1 MKQEVAP
8 PSART
13 ELPRIEIAADIRDAA
28 TLPGWVY
35 SDPRVFERARALF
48 GASWQFVGDAD
59 RLRAPG
65 STCPFTLLE
74 GFVGEPLLLTR
85 DKDDR
90 IHCLSN
96 VCTHRGNLV
105 VESEGIESFLRCRY
119 HGRRFGLDGRF
130 LTMPE
135 FDDARGFPSEKDHL
149 PRVPFGAWGKF
160 VFASLGPSHPLDD
173 LVREMNARCG
183 WMPIDRCTFDA
194 SRSRD
199 YLVRAN
205 WALYVDNYLEGFH
218 IPYVH
223 AGLSNVLDYGSYRNE
238 LFRWS
243 NLQVGVASG
252 AEDAF
257 DLPDESPDQGQRIA
271 AYYFWLFP
279 NTMFNFYPW
288 GISVNVVR
296 PLAVDLTKVS
306 FLSYVWDASRLDRGA
321 GAALDRVERE
331 DEVIVETVQK
341 GVRSRLYDRGRYSP
355 KRESGVHHFHRLLAA
370 ALNGE

>member
-1 MKQEVAP
+1 
-8 PSART
+8 
-13 ELPRIEIAADIRDAA
+13 
-28 TLPGWVY
+28 
-35 SDPRVFERARALF
+35 
-48 GASWQFVGDAD
+48 
-59 RLRAPG
+59 
-65 STCPFTLLE
+65 
-74 GFVGEPLLLTR
+74 
-85 DKDDR
+85 
-90 IHCLSN
+90 
-96 VCTHRGNLV
+96 
-105 VESEGIESFLRCRY
+105 
-119 HGRRFGLDGRF
+119 
-130 LTMPE
+130 MPE
-135 FDDARGFPSEKDHL
+135 FEDARGFPSEKDHL
-149 PRVPFGAWGKF
+149 PRVPFGSWGKF
-160 VFASLGPSHPLDD
+160 VFASLLGSFPLDD
-173 LVREMNARCG
+173 LVRDMDARCG
-183 WMPIDRCTFDA
+183 WMPIDRCAFDA

-199 YLVRAN
+199 YLVRSN

-243 NLQVGVASG
+243 NLQLGVASG
-252 AEDAF
+252 AEDVF
-257 DLPDESPDQGQRIA
+257 DLPRESPDHGQRIA

-321 GAALDRVERE
+321 GATLDRVERE
-331 DEVIVETVQK
+331 DEVIVETVQR

-370 ALNGE
+370 ALNGG